1 MFKTHITTILTLLMV
16 GSLSADGDSFAYLKS
31 LPKAE
36 LHLHLGGSFPLSYL
50 LSIAS
55 PEQAEEL
62 HKGLEVISK
71 KVHYHDVFPLFKL
84 VGNIVN
90 SEERVQKGVEALCE
104 SLKEDGVSYVEIRSS
119 VKDLGKG
126 YEEYLKAILQGMAN
140 ERSES
145 FKPYLL
151 LSLQRNSAIAIT
163 KATIDLALKYQDEG
177 VVGID
182 LSGDSSLE
190 QMEFLI
196 PELKRAKNSGL
207 ALVLHM
213 GESPK
218 EKGQIDL
225 LTHLEPDRIGHGVF
239 LTDEAKEWIIAKKI
253 PIEVCLTSSV
263 LVEMVKN
270 AHEHPGLELY
280 RNGHPIALST
290 DDPLLFS
297 TSLSQELLLA
307 HEQCG
312 LSLEEL
318 FSITYNS
325 FKYTLGK

>member
-1 MFKTHITTILTLLMV
+1 MFKFRITTIIALLMFS
-16 GSLSADGDSFAYLKS
+16 SLSASGDSFAYLRS

-36 LHLHLGGSFPLSYL
+36 LHLHLGGSFPLDYL
-50 LSIAS
+50 LSIAT

-90 SEERVQKGVEALCE
+90 TEERVQMGVGALCR

-126 YEEYLKAILQGMAN
+126 HVAYLEAILQGMQS

-151 LSLQRNSAIAIT
+151 LSLQRNSPLAIT
-163 KATIDLALKYQDEG
+163 RTTIDLALKYQEQG

-196 PELKRAKNSGL
+196 SELKRAKNSGL

-239 LTDEAKEWIIAKKI
+239 LTDVAKEWIVARKI
-253 PIEVCLTSSV
+253 PLEVCLSSSV
-263 LVEMVKN
+263 LVEMVGS
-270 AHEHPGLELY
+270 AHEHPGIELY
-280 RNGHPIALST
+280 RQGHPIVLCT

-297 TSLSQELLLA
+297 TSLSQELLFA
-307 HEQCG
+307 HQSCG
-312 LSLEEL
+312 LTLAEL
-318 FSITYNS
+318 FSITHNS

>member
-1 MFKTHITTILTLLMV
+1 MLILRILILCMFSSLTAS
-16 GSLSADGDSFAYLKS
+16 GGSFAYLKS

-50 LSIAS
+50 LSIAT

-62 HKGLEVISK
+62 QKGLEVLSK

-90 SEERVQKGVEALCE
+90 SEERVKNGVEALCR
-104 SLKEDGVSYVEIRSS
+104 SLKEDGVTYVEIRSS

-126 YEEYLKAILQGMAN
+126 YEEYLKAILEGLQN
-140 ERSES
+140 ERTES

-151 LSLQRNSAIAIT
+151 LSLQRNSPLTIT
-163 KATIDLALKYQDEG
+163 HTTIDLAIQYQDAG

-196 PELKRAKNSGL
+196 PELKRAKNSKL

-213 GESPK
+213 GESTK

-225 LTHLEPDRIGHGVF
+225 LTNLEPDRIGHGVF
-239 LTDEAKEWIIAKKI
+239 LTDEAKEWIVTKKI
-253 PIEVCLTSSV
+253 PLEVCLTSSV
-263 LVEMVKN
+263 LVEMVGH
-270 AHEHPGLELY
+270 AHEHPGIELY
-280 RNGHPIALST
+280 RRGHPIVLCT

-297 TSLSQELLLA
+297 TSLTQELMVA
-307 HEQCG
+307 HQTCG
-312 LSLEEL
+312 LSLDEL

-325 FKYTLGK
+325 FKYTLGR